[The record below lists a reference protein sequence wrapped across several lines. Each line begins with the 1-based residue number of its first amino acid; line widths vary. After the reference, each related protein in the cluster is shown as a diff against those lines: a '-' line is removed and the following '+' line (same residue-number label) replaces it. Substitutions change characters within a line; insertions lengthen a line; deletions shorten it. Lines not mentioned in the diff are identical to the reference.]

1 MIINRV
7 STERDPA
14 RPRSRRWFL
23 GLAGSSAIAAA
34 CGGRTGST
42 PESES
47 ESTSGSAP
55 ETPAPTT
62 SGEADSDGSAG
73 SETDLPGV
81 DDVIIVG
88 AGAAG
93 MTAAHLLVRHGRG
106 VRILE
111 AASTHGGRIRAE
123 FDFVDFPV
131 SLGGEW
137 LIAPES
143 ELADIV
149 SDPAVPITA
158 SVERYDPASSSG
170 YHDDDVG
177 LVIEPLGE
185 FDYLNFVDGSWLDF
199 FDDHIVEGIADRMTF
214 DTEIVEIDWTD
225 TVVRLTDASGDVHRS
240 RHAIVTAPL
249 AVLQR
254 GDIRFVPPLPDDT
267 QSAIDAAVVWGGIKV
282 FVEFTERFYPTFLEF
297 ADSDTRTGQRT
308 YYDAAAHHDTDTAVL
323 GLFAVG
329 TAAEPYQAL
338 SGDALRDHVLAEL
351 DDVFDGAASR
361 TYVRHVVQDW
371 SAEPFIGQAYLND
384 HEDPAIPRA
393 LATPLGDRVFFAGDA
408 YTSHDDWG
416 GVDDAA
422 QSARDTVARI
432 VG

>member
-1 MIINRV
+1 MIINQLLG
-7 STERDPA
+7 TADPH
-14 RPRSRRWFL
+14 RTRSRRWFL
-23 GLAGSSAIAAA
+23 GLAGGSAIAAA
-34 CGGRTGST
+34 CSGRNG
-42 PESES
+42 SES
-47 ESTSGSAP
+47 ESTPVSMSGSAP
-55 ETPAPTT
+55 ETPPPST
-62 SGEADSDGSAG
+62 STQAERDGSAG
-73 SETDLPGV
+73 SETDAPDV
-81 DDVIIVG
+81 DDVIVVG

-93 MTAAHLLVRHGRG
+93 MTAAHLLVRHGRR

-111 AASTHGGRIRAE
+111 ASSTHGGRIRTAS
-123 FDFVDFPV
+123 DFADFPV

-149 SDPAVPITA
+149 GDPAAPITA
-158 SVERYDPASSSG
+158 RVERYDPTASSG

-225 TVVRLTDASGDVHRS
+225 PVVHLTDANGHVHRA
-240 RHAIVTAPL
+240 RHTIVTAPL

-254 GDIRFVPPLPDDT
+254 GDIRFTPPLPDDT
-267 QSAIDAAVVWGGIKV
+267 QSAIDRAVVWGGIKM
-282 FVEFTERFYPTFLEF
+282 FVEFTERFYPTFLGF

-308 YYDAAAHHDTDTAVL
+308 YYDAAAHHDTDTHVL

-351 DDVFDGAASR
+351 DEVFDGAASR
-361 TYVRHVVQDW
+361 TYVRHVAQDW

-384 HEDPAIPRA
+384 YEDSAIPRA
-393 LATPLGDRVFFAGDA
+393 LATSLGDRVFFAGDA

-422 QSARDTVARI
+422 QSARDAVTRI